1 MELAA
6 VCPIN
11 HYIGACRAPR
21 IHIRHSKLNWT
32 SRFHIFSST
41 AYNPCYHTAVDCQD
55 MTRQIS
61 SASVPGRNNPCVLE
75 HQDNGALRCSRSVK
89 YAFWYNESLT
99 WRELHDALF
108 QIDKQLA
115 FDDVEELVIVVMFV
129 PVVLALDHSNS
140 HYGRVYLAERLV
152 IPLMRSCVGKRLL
165 VD

>member
-1 MELAA
+1 
-6 VCPIN
+6 
-11 HYIGACRAPR
+11 
-21 IHIRHSKLNWT
+21 
-32 SRFHIFSST
+32 
-41 AYNPCYHTAVDCQD
+41 

-115 FDDVEELVIVVMFV
+115 FDDLTTTSAVPEPPGWYLLAIGGVLCSLVRH
-129 PVVLALDHSNS
+129 LRHAHDDGA
-140 HYGRVYLAERLV
+140 GREAA
-152 IPLMRSCVGKRLL
+152 
-165 VD
+165 